1 MDLQNIWLSFLL
13 TSLGGLTTVI
23 GGLIAISGRKPG
35 GRLLSLSMGFAA
47 GIMLFVSFTEML
59 SESREHFE
67 RVLSGEFPVMGAT
80 FLAFFGGMILVTVIS
95 ALLPEEAHNHV
106 HVHECGGHHGT
117 SLYRTGLITAAAISL
132 HNLPE
137 GISLHNLPEGLATF
151 SATTAGLSLGLPLII
166 AVTLHNIP
174 IGLSI
179 ALPVYAA
186 TGKKRRAVLISLLS
200 GFVTVIGAG
209 IGVLLL
215 GAGEND
221 LLMGALMGA
230 VAGIMAV
237 VALAE
242 LYPAAREHGSE
253 RSALYSLIAGMIF
266 MAGAMLF
273 LH

>member
-59 SESREHFE
+59 AESREHFE
-67 RVLSGEFPVMGAT
+67 RALSGDLPVEGAT
-80 FLAFFGGMILVTVIS
+80 FLAFFGGMILVTVAS
-95 ALLPEEAHNHV
+95 ALLPEEAHSHV
-106 HVHECGGHHGT
+106 HIHECGGHHAT
-117 SLYRTGLITAAAISL
+117 SLYRTGLITAVA
-132 HNLPE
+132 
-137 GISLHNLPEGLATF
+137 ISLHNLPEGLATF

-215 GAGEND
+215 GGGVND

-230 VAGIMAV
+230 VAGIMVV
-237 VALAE
+237 VALGE

-253 RSALYSLIAGMIF
+253 RSALYSLIAGMLF

-273 LH
+273 LG